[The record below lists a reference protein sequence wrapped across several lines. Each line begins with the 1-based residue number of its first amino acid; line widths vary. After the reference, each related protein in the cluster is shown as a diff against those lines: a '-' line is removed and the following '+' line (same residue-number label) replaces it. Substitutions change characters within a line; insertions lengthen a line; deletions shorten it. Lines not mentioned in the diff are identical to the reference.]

1 MKVLVVAG
9 YGATPVLNRVAET
22 ERYLLRA
29 ASLLQEA
36 YEGGDPFT
44 DLILCGGMTQQK
56 TSPHTTEADAMYQRL
71 CTLTMWPDG
80 KFRPSFWGAI
90 RVTREERSFTSLE
103 NARNAGEHI
112 RQLWERF
119 DEELSITVM
128 CEGMRLLKWQILAEH
143 FFPSPGKIGTT
154 VTSGDRTTVRCYG
167 TVTIQY
173 EIVNWELM
181 SPRKEL
187 VATIWDACSVSIPI
201 IGPAMAGWWGW
212 RRRRRAKH
220 I

>member
-9 YGATPVLNRVAET
+9 YGVTPVRNYAMET

-29 ASLLQEA
+29 AELLKEA

-44 DLILCGGMTQQK
+44 DLVLCGGMTQQK

-71 CTLTMWPDG
+71 CTLTMLPDG
-80 KFRPSFWGAI
+80 KFRHSFWDAMRI
-90 RVTREERSFTSLE
+90 TREERSFTSLE
-103 NARNAGEHI
+103 NARNAGEDI
-112 RQLWERF
+112 RELWERF

-128 CEGMRLLKWQILAEH
+128 CEGMRLLKWQILAER
-143 FFPSPGKIGTT
+143 FFPRPRKP
-154 VTSGDRTTVRCYG
+154 
-167 TVTIQY
+167 IQW

-187 VATIWDACSVSIPI
+187 MATIWDACSVSIPVL
-201 IGPAMAGWWGW
+201 GPAMAWWWGW
-212 RRRRRAKH
+212 RRRQRAKY